1 MLMFLVQATCLIG
14 QVQSSTCGLDVECLC
29 SDIKLQADVKAC
41 VQNVHWL
48 TVFLLLVLATLNAT
62 SIACSY
68 PVRDRH
74 RQFDVLSIVLCSVTG
89 IVVILR
95 LFEKIRF
102 EHKFRPE
109 DYLVAFCFA
118 LTLTNTITC
127 TIGLSGNGLGRDTWT
142 ITPVQLTTYLQ
153 YLYIGQTIYATEVF
167 VTKICVALFY
177 LRIFPS
183 VGVQRLLWGTIAFS
197 VLCTIVFDILA
208 IAQCRPISF
217 FWQGWDKLHEG
228 KCIGVNP
235 LGWAIAAVS
244 IIMDFWMLAIPL
256 LQLFKLQMKWQ
267 RKVAVALMFLVGTF
281 VTVVSVIRLRYLITF
296 GNSSNPTW
304 DSFETIYWTS
314 IETNVG
320 IWS

>member
-1 MLMFLVQATCLIG
+1 MLTWKLV
-14 QVQSSTCGLDVECLC
+14 
-29 SDIKLQADVKAC
+29 
-41 VQNVHWL
+41 
-48 TVFLLLVLATLNAT
+48 
-62 SIACSY
+62 
-68 PVRDRH
+68 
-74 RQFDVLSIVLCSVTG
+74 
-89 IVVILR
+89 
-95 LFEKIRF
+95 
-102 EHKFRPE
+102 
-109 DYLVAFCFA
+109 
-118 LTLTNTITC
+118 
-127 TIGLSGNGLGRDTWT
+127 SGNGLGRDTWT
-142 ITPVQLTTYLQ
+142 ITPSQLTTYLQ
-153 YLYIGQTIYATEVF
+153 YLYVGQTIYATEVF
-167 VTKICVALFY
+167 VTKVCVALFY

-217 FWQGWDKLHEG
+217 FWQGWDNLHEG
-228 KCIGVNP
+228 KCLGVNP

-304 DSFETIYWTS
+304 DSFEAIYWTS

-320 IWS
+320 IWCVCMPDLRILIRKVFPKIRTSQGSSSNTTPYGSGPSLRQRGKSANVSVHAHETYKGKAIQGYQAEHSSSTAELVELTQFGKESPNLV